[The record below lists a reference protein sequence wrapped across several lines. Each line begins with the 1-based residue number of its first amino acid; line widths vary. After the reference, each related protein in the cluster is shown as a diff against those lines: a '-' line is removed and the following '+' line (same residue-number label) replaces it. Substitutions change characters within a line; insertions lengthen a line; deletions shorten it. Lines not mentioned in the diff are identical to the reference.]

1 MSAMNFGQKSFKPRP
16 PEKGSFPLDH
26 DGECKKF
33 KQLFME
39 CLRTNKGDNK
49 KCRLETKDYLQCRME
64 SDLMVK
70 EPWKKLGFA
79 DLESKKENNGQ
90 Q

>member
-1 MSAMNFGQKSFKPRP
+1 MTSFLPSLIILLSNLSQFA
-16 PEKGSFPLDH
+16 GCSVVTFSSSLFTNVLFIA
-26 DGECKKF
+26 GECKKF

-64 SDLMVK
+64 RYSI
-70 EPWKKLGFA
+70 
-79 DLESKKENNGQ
+79 
-90 Q
+90 